1 MEVRAVRQA
10 PTPPPVEKVVVELT
24 VDEARLFV
32 TDVLMTGQMHEH
44 LTFSYVARMI
54 DDAFTTS

>member
-24 VDEARLFV
+24 RNEALSFV
-32 TDVLMTGQMHEH
+32 NGVMVAGLLHEH
-44 LTFSYVARMI
+44 LTSSRVARMI
-54 DDAFTTS
+54 DDALNS

>member
-24 VDEARLFV
+24 REEALSFV
-32 TDVLMTGQMHEH
+32 NGVRTTGHLHEH
-44 LTFSYVARMI
+44 LTLSYVARMI
-54 DDAFTTS
+54 DDALNS

>member
-24 VDEARLFV
+24 RDEALSFV
-32 TDVLMTGQMHEH
+32 NGVMMAGHLHEH
-44 LTFSYVARMI
+44 LTLSYVARMI
-54 DDAFTTS
+54 DDALTS

>member
-24 VDEARLFV
+24 RNEALSFV
-32 TDVLMTGQMHEH
+32 NGVKMESRMLGPRT
-44 LTFSYVARMI
+44 SSCIARMI
-54 DDAFTTS
+54 DEALSA